1 VDLEQAVSRGHFRRD
16 LYFRLDVLHLDMPP
30 LRTRGADVELL
41 ARRFL
46 EEFRK
51 QHTVTARGFDS
62 GARRALGDYHWPG
75 NVREL
80 LNRVRRAAVIARQP
94 LISADDLQ
102 LSAAEAPTDAC
113 LDSARTSA
121 ERETVLATL
130 RETGFNVSACARRLQ
145 VSRVTVYRLCKKHR
159 LSLADLR

>member
-1 VDLEQAVSRGHFRRD
+1 
-16 LYFRLDVLHLDMPP
+16 MPP
-30 LRTRGADVELL
+30 LRSRGDDVELL

-46 EEFRK
+46 EEFRN
-51 QHTVTARGFDS
+51 QPAVTARGFDS
-62 GARRALGDYHWPG
+62 GARRALDDYHWPG

-102 LSAAEAPTDAC
+102 ITAAKPTGGEC

-121 ERETVLATL
+121 ERDTVMATL
-130 RETGFNVSACARRLQ
+130 RETGFNVSACARRLR
-145 VSRVTVYRLCKKHR
+145 VSRMTVYRLCRKHG
-159 LSLADLR
+159 LSLAELR